1 MQYLPIIVAGLIP
14 MALGFVWYHK
24 AVFGQPW
31 MDSLGFTEE
40 DLAGGNMGLT
50 MGLAA
55 LFSMILSL
63 AVKATFFG
71 VHGGE
76 EALVA
81 AGDLNFGHGAM
92 HGFLIAVMIG
102 IPVLVTNGLFEK
114 KTAKNLL
121 INSAYWILA
130 ITLMNGLLAAWH
142 IPA

>member
-24 AVFGQPW
+24 AVFGQAW

-50 MGLAA
+50 MGLAT

-63 AVKATFFG
+63 AVKGTFFG

-76 EALVA
+76 EVLMA
-81 AGDLNFGHGAM
+81 AGDLNFGHGAF
-92 HGFLIAVMIG
+92 HGALIAGMIG

-114 KTAKNLL
+114 KSAKNLL
-121 INSAYWILA
+121 INAGYWLVA
-130 ITLMNGLLAAWH
+130 ISLMTGLLAAWH

>member
-24 AVFGQPW
+24 AVFGQAW
-31 MDSLGFTEE
+31 MDSLGFTEK
-40 DLAGGNMGLT
+40 DLASGNMGLT

-55 LFSMILSL
+55 LLSMMLSL
-63 AVKATFFG
+63 AIKGTFFG

-76 EALVA
+76 AALIE
-81 AGDLNFGHGAM
+81 AGDLNFGHGAF
-92 HGFLIAVMIG
+92 HGLLIGGMIG

-114 KTAKNLL
+114 KTMKNLL
-121 INSAYWILA
+121 INAAYWLVA
-130 ITLMNGLLAAWH
+130 ISLMNGLLAAWH